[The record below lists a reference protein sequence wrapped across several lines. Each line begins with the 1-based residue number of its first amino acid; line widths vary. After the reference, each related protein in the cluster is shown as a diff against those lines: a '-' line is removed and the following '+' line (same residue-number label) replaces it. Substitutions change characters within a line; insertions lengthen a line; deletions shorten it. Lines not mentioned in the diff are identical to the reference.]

1 MSHVSSMHFKI
12 QYHGNVYLL
21 TWFVINLEKNGP
33 TTDHDGMRIFYFMN
47 VWAQDGQLDDEG
59 AWLQSPLIEGKDHPF
74 GCFHFWFTF
83 KVNCVLWIENY
94 NFTNHSGVLHSYY
107 FSFHG
112 KIDFRVLTNSASK
125 DRTKWALQKHFG
137 RLQNMTY
144 TQYRKEGGWKVKSR
158 FDHRMETIIGYALL

>member
-1 MSHVSSMHFKI
+1 M
-12 QYHGNVYLL
+12 
-21 TWFVINLEKNGP
+21 NLDKNGP

-83 KVNCVLWIENY
+83 KVNCVLWIRNY
-94 NFTNHSGVLHSYY
+94 QFKYHSRILHYQY

-112 KIDFRVLTNSASK
+112 KTYFRVSTNSASK
-125 DRTKWALQKHFG
+125 DRTKWGLPKHSG

-144 TQYRKEGGWKVKSR
+144 TQYRKEGGWRVKLR
-158 FDHRMETIIGYALL
+158 FDRRMEKIIGYVLLYNKLLLHKIIFAT

>member
-83 KVNCVLWIENY
+83 KVNCVLWIRN
-94 NFTNHSGVLHSYY
+94 
-107 FSFHG
+107 
-112 KIDFRVLTNSASK
+112 
-125 DRTKWALQKHFG
+125 
-137 RLQNMTY
+137 
-144 TQYRKEGGWKVKSR
+144 
-158 FDHRMETIIGYALL
+158 